1 MTPKISPTG
10 SAHPRSESARHLRF
24 HFGDLTYVCTMIN
37 KFITRFVYLTSLK
50 VVTILFSILLGAPFF
65 VLLSPDIPLTLRIIH
80 SLGSGL
86 MLSIPALAIV
96 HNMRQGN
103 RFWRQLGEARDLLEE
118 AQNLSDL
125 NWLRNGHYSDLAGML
140 GEAKTREANLMQVA
154 ELHRL
159 REDIERK
166 HREVMGYYE
175 LEK

>member
-1 MTPKISPTG
+1 
-10 SAHPRSESARHLRF
+10 
-24 HFGDLTYVCTMIN
+24 MIN
-37 KFITRFVYLTSLK
+37 KLITRFVYLTSLK
-50 VVTILFSILLGAPFF
+50 VVTVALSILLGAPFF
-65 VLLSPDIPLTLRIIH
+65 VLLSPDIPLTLRVIH

-86 MLSIPALAIV
+86 MLSIPVLAIV
-96 HNMRQGN
+96 YNMRQGN
-103 RFWRQLGEARDLLEE
+103 KFWRQLGEDRDLLEE

-125 NWLRNGHYSDLAGML
+125 NWIRNGHLSDLMGML

-166 HREVMGYYE
+166 HREIMGYYE

>member
-1 MTPKISPTG
+1 
-10 SAHPRSESARHLRF
+10 
-24 HFGDLTYVCTMIN
+24 MIN
-37 KFITRFVYLTSLK
+37 KLITRFVYLTSLK
-50 VVTILFSILLGAPFF
+50 VVTVALSILLGAPFF
-65 VLLSPDIPLTLRIIH
+65 VLLSTDIPLTLRIIH

-86 MLSIPALAIV
+86 MLSIPVLAIL

-103 RFWRQLGEARDLLEE
+103 RFWRQLGEARDLLAE

-125 NWLRNGHYSDLAGML
+125 NWIRNGHYNDLENML

-159 REDIERK
+159 LEDIERK
-166 HREVMGYYE
+166 HREIMGYYE

>member
-1 MTPKISPTG
+1 MTPKISPAG
-10 SAHPRSESARHLRF
+10 SALPRRGSTRHLRV
-24 HFGDLTYVCTMIN
+24 HFGDLSYVCTMIN
-37 KFITRFVYLTSLK
+37 TLITRFVYLTSLK
-50 VVTILFSILLGAPFF
+50 VVTVLLSILLGAPFF
-65 VLLSPDIPLTLRIIH
+65 ILLSPDIPLTLRIIH
-80 SLGSGL
+80 SLASGL
-86 MLSIPALAIV
+86 VLSIPVLSII

-125 NWLRNGHYSDLAGML
+125 NWLRNGHLSDLMGML

-159 REDIERK
+159 REDIERR
-166 HREVMGYYE
+166 HREIMGYYE

>member
-1 MTPKISPTG
+1 
-10 SAHPRSESARHLRF
+10 
-24 HFGDLTYVCTMIN
+24 
-37 KFITRFVYLTSLK
+37 
-50 VVTILFSILLGAPFF
+50 
-65 VLLSPDIPLTLRIIH
+65 
-80 SLGSGL
+80 
-86 MLSIPALAIV
+86 MLSIPVLAII

-125 NWLRNGHYSDLAGML
+125 NWLRNGHLSDLMGML

-159 REDIERK
+159 REDIERR
-166 HREVMGYYE
+166 HREIMGYYE